1 MTVTISMPTKIEW
14 MNNKAETGLICG
26 SQIFAFYE
34 IAKMPRIIFPYK
46 VFKFLNALHQL

>member
-1 MTVTISMPTKIEW
+1 MAVTISIKIEW

-34 IAKMPRIIFPYK
+34 IAKMPRIISPYK
-46 VFKFLNALHQL
+46 VLNF

>member
-1 MTVTISMPTKIEW
+1 MEVTISMPTKIKW

-34 IAKMPRIIFPYK
+34 IAKMPRIISPYK
-46 VFKFLNALHQL
+46 VLNF